1 MRWRVTYDLQTS
13 SWHAFG
19 RRVDIRASSQSHAVA
34 AVERWLYAKKDLIL
48 EDRHDDAGT
57 DFRVIVTGATPLSEQ
72 QTEE

>member
-1 MRWRVTYDLQTS
+1 
-13 SWHAFG
+13 
-19 RRVDIRASSQSHAVA
+19 VDIRASSQAHAIS

-57 DFRVIVTGATPLSEQ
+57 DFRVIVTGATPLREQ